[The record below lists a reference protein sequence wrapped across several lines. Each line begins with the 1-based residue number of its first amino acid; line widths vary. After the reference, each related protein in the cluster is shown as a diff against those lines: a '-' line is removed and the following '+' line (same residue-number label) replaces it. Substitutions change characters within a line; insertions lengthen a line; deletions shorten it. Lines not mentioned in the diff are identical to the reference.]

1 MKSKCAL
8 TEPSLRSFDGSE
20 STRTNGDCETW
31 YQISCSLTTTTTTT
45 TRAGGGNIVK
55 IVSYNLYWWNAFG
68 QNSWKSDGIIKNI
81 KDTLKPDAAL
91 QRQQFILRKT
101 QLRKDSIE
109 KSLFQSMTC
118 EII

>member
-1 MKSKCAL
+1 M
-8 TEPSLRSFDGSE
+8 
-20 STRTNGDCETW
+20 
-31 YQISCSLTTTTTTT
+31 
-45 TRAGGGNIVK
+45 K

-109 KSLFQSMTC
+109 KTPLKRVFFILLTC